1 MYGDND
7 PHASAVSPPGLLQQ
21 LGRSW
26 WLFVVYGLVAIVF
39 GVLAM
44 MKPAAAV
51 IALTWIF
58 GLMALVEGI
67 FAAIA
72 LVRGGEGVSRGWQ
85 ALYALASLA
94 VGVLTLVN
102 PLATAGVLVFFLA
115 AWLIVGGLYRIVFA
129 IRVREAIRGEWLLV
143 LSGLLAIVLG
153 VLFAMHPLAG
163 IAVTGI
169 WIGIGAL
176 LHGALQLFAG
186 FKLRRFAPG

>member
-1 MYGDND
+1 MYGDSDRNA
-7 PHASAVSPPGLLQQ
+7 PGPLQSGLLQQ
-21 LGRSW
+21 LGRSA

-39 GVLAM
+39 GILAV

-51 IALTWIF
+51 IALTWLF
-58 GLMALVEGI
+58 GIMALVEGI
-67 FAAIA
+67 FAVIA
-72 LVRGGEGVSRGWQ
+72 LFRGGEGVSRGWQ
-85 ALYALASLA
+85 ALYALASLG

-102 PLATAGVLVFFLA
+102 PVATASVLVFFLA

-129 IRVREAIRGEWLLV
+129 IRVRKAISGEWMLV

-163 IAVTGI
+163 IMATGL

-176 LHGALQLFAG
+176 LYGAVQVFAG
-186 FKLRRFAPG
+186 LKLRKFAAT

>member
-7 PHASAVSPPGLLQQ
+7 PEASTASSAGLLQQ

-26 WLFVVYGLVAIVF
+26 WLFVVYGVVAIVF
-39 GVLAM
+39 GILAM

-51 IALTWIF
+51 VALTWLF

-67 FAAIA
+67 LAAVA

-115 AWLIVGGLYRIVFA
+115 AWLVVGGIYRIVFA
-129 IRVREAIRGEWLLV
+129 IRVRKAVRSEWMLA

-153 VLFAMHPLAG
+153 ALFAMNPLAG

-186 FKLRRFAPG
+186 FKLRRFAPA